1 MLARFINSKRI
12 ERYRGYVMIDDT
24 TYVNN
29 EEKARE
35 AGFKD
40 LVIEEQPEYDPDTE
54 WLDNYYVDGEVITQK
69 WKIKPIEPIEEEVE

>member
-1 MLARFINSKRI
+1 MLAKYINNKQI
-12 ERYRGYVMIDDT
+12 ERYRGYVIIDGT

-40 LVIEEQPEYDPDTE
+40 LVIEEQPEFNPETE

-69 WKIKPIEPIEEEVE
+69 WEIKPIEPIEEVEQ

>member
-1 MLARFINSKRI
+1 MLAKFIDNKRI
-12 ERYRGYVMIDDT
+12 ERYRGYVIIDGT

-40 LVIEEQPEYDPDTE
+40 LVIEPEPEYDHDTE
-54 WLDNYYVDGEVITQK
+54 WLDYYYEDGEVITQK
-69 WKIKPIEPIEEEVE
+69 YEIKPIEPIEEVE

>member
-1 MLARFINSKRI
+1 MLARFINEKRI
-12 ERYRGYVMIDDT
+12 ERYRGYVIIDGK

-40 LVIEEQPEYDPDTE
+40 LIIDEQPEYDPETE
-54 WLDNYYVDGEVITQK
+54 WLDYYYEETEVITQK
-69 WKIKPIEPIEEEVE
+69 WTIEPIEYSEG

>member
-1 MLARFINSKRI
+1 MLAKFKNSKQI
-12 ERYRGYVMIDDT
+12 EKYRGYVIIDGT

-35 AGFKD
+35 AGYKD
-40 LVIEEQPEYDPDTE
+40 LIIEEQPEFNPETE

-69 WKIKPIEPIEEEVE
+69 WEIKPIEPIEEVE

>member
-1 MLARFINSKRI
+1 MLAKYKSEKQI
-12 ERYRGYVMIDDT
+12 ERYRGYVIIDGT

-40 LVIEEQPEYDPDTE
+40 LVIEPEPEYDRDTE
-54 WLDNYYVDGEVITQK
+54 WLDYYYEDGEVITQK
-69 WKIKPIEPIEEEVE
+69 WEIKPIEPIEEVEQ